1 MPTTDISMST
11 SDISMST
18 IAETTTGPVQG
29 RLKENVLLFAG
40 IPYAAPP
47 VGDLRFKAAQPHESW
62 GQVRSAQK
70 FGYPAPQV
78 PSGGFTDNA
87 PVNWNEDCLTLNI
100 STPALD
106 GNRRPVMVWIHGG
119 GYRTGQGGIPWY
131 NGARFALNGDIVVV
145 SINYRLGALG
155 FTDLS
160 GFGAEF
166 AVSGVN
172 GILDQIIALRW
183 VQDNIDRFGGDP
195 DQVTIAGESAGGFSV
210 ATLLGSPLT
219 EGLFH
224 RAIPQSG
231 AAHHTLT
238 AEAGLKVTQHFIEA
252 MKADD
257 ISTLQVASVDQILA
271 AQQQVD
277 SIVQGNFGVIN
288 SLGDSVS
295 PFYPVVGNSVLPRSP
310 LEAIS
315 AGAGADIAVL
325 TGTNLDE
332 TTLWGYGT
340 VDEARLR
347 KTAAEFGGGESLL
360 AAFRKE
366 RPGASANDLMIAMTT
381 DHSFRIPAI
390 RLAEARAKYKAQ
402 TWMYLFC
409 WESRALEGQL
419 KATHSLEIPFA
430 FDNLHQPG
438 VDFFLGE
445 GDIPQHVADV
455 MHKAW
460 IDFIRDG
467 DPGWPAYDPGQ
478 RITMC
483 FNDESEVMQDP
494 QSISR
499 SAWEGIR

>member
-1 MPTTDISMST
+1 LT
-11 SDISMST
+11 T
-18 IAETTTGPVQG
+18 IAETTKGPVQG
-29 RLKENVLLFAG
+29 RIKEDVLLFAG

-47 VGDLRFKAAQPHESW
+47 VGDLRFKAAGPHESW
-62 GQVRSAQK
+62 SQVRSAQK
-70 FGYPAPQV
+70 FGFAAPQV
-78 PSGGFTDNA
+78 PSGGLTDSA
-87 PVNWNEDCLTLNI
+87 PVNWNEDCLTLNV

-106 GNRRPVMVWIHGG
+106 SKKRPVMVWIHGG

-131 NGARFALNGDIVVV
+131 NGARFAINGDIVVV

-160 GFGAEF
+160 GFGADF
-166 AVSGVN
+166 ATSGVN
-172 GILDQIIALRW
+172 GTLDQIVALRW
-183 VQDNIDRFGGDP
+183 VQDNIEAFGGDP

-210 ATLLGSPLT
+210 ATLLGSPLA

-238 AEAGLKVTQHFIEA
+238 AAAGRTVAKHFVAA
-252 MKADD
+252 MQADD
-257 ISTLQVASVDQILA
+257 ITALQAASVDQILA
-271 AQQQVD
+271 AQTQVD
-277 SIVQGNFGVIN
+277 TLIQGNPDELNESG
-288 SLGDSVS
+288 GSVS
-295 PFYPVVGNSVLPRSP
+295 PFYPVVGNDVLPRSP

-315 AGAGADIAVL
+315 DGTGADIPVL
-325 TGTNLDE
+325 TGTNRDE
-332 TTLWGYGT
+332 TTLWGYGR
-340 VDEARLR
+340 VDEDRLR
-347 KTAAEFGGGESLL
+347 KTAAGFGAGDSLL

-366 RPGASANDLMIAMTT
+366 QPEASPDDLMIAMTT

-390 RLAEARAKYKAQ
+390 RLAEARAKHEAQ

-409 WESRALEGQL
+409 WESRAMEGRL

-430 FDNLHQPG
+430 FDNLHQAG
-438 VDFFLGE
+438 VEFFLGE

-467 DPGWPAYDPGQ
+467 GRCTNP
-478 RITMC
+478 
-483 FNDESEVMQDP
+483 
-494 QSISR
+494 SR
-499 SAWEGIR
+499 E

>member
-1 MPTTDISMST
+1 MTTNGT
-11 SDISMST
+11 SMST

-29 RLKENVLLFAG
+29 RIKDAVLLFAG

-47 VGDLRFKAAQPHESW
+47 VGDLRFKAAQPHASW
-62 GQVRSAQK
+62 SQVRSAQK
-70 FGYPAPQV
+70 FGSAAPQV
-78 PSGGFTDNA
+78 PSGGLTDNV

-100 STPALD
+100 CTPALD
-106 GNRRPVMVWIHGG
+106 SNRRPVMVWIHGG

-131 NGARFALNGDIVVV
+131 NGARFAINGDLVVV

-172 GILDQIIALRW
+172 GILDQINALKW
-183 VQDNIDRFGGDP
+183 VRDNIDRFGGDP
-195 DQVTIAGESAGGFSV
+195 DRVTIAGESAGGFSV
-210 ATLLGSPLT
+210 ATLLGSPLA

-224 RAIPQSG
+224 QAIPQSG

-238 AEAGLKVTQHFIEA
+238 AAAGRTVAKHFIEA
-252 MKADD
+252 MKAED
-257 ISTLQVASVDQILA
+257 ISALQAASVDQILA

-277 SIVQGNFGVIN
+277 TLIQGNFGVIN
-288 SLGDSVS
+288 ALGVAVA
-295 PFYPVVGNSVLPRSP
+295 PFYPVVGNDVLPRSP
-310 LEAIS
+310 LQAID

-325 TGTNLDE
+325 TGTNFDE
-332 TTLWGYGT
+332 TTLWGYGS
-340 VDEARLR
+340 VDAAKLR
-347 KTAAEFGGGESLL
+347 KTAAEFGAGDALL
-360 AAFRKE
+360 DAFRQE
-366 RPGASANDLMIAMTT
+366 RPNASANDLMIAMTT

-390 RLAEARAKYKAQ
+390 RLAEARAKHGAQ

-409 WESRALEGQL
+409 WESRALEGKL

-445 GDIPQHVADV
+445 GDVPQPVAAV

-467 DPGWPAYDPGQ
+467 DPGWPEYQPGL
-478 RITMC
+478 RMTMC
-483 FNDESEVMQDP
+483 FNDESKVVEDP